1 MIFGLTA
8 SCLCCVI
15 LYDDNIVTLFKNF
28 FLYKKQVAYLD
39 SCLNDYQYVM
49 YNVHYTVH

>member
-8 SCLCCVI
+8 SCTCCVI
-15 LYDDNIVTLFKNF
+15 LYTLLHFFNF
-28 FLYKKQVAYLD
+28 FFYKKQVAYLD